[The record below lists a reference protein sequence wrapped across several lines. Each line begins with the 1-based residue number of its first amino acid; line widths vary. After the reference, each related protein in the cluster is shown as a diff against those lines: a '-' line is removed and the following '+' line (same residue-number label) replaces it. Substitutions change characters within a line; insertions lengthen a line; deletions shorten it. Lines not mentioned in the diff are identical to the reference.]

1 MENNSAKRRKLG
13 SGPFVP
19 VGTSSTPAASA
30 FADATEELLLDVQQD
45 YAKPFEGVDDIL
57 RQFKSTIEAL
67 EPQEP
72 TLISEAT
79 TKFEKANG
87 IRVPYPN
94 PRPTKDSPYKLAF
107 AKPAQVNVVGS
118 YVTRTMIRTQATHAI
133 DMIVV
138 MPADLFQDK
147 DFRDLRYFYKRSFY
161 LARICAGLRKELKES
176 MELNFQYLHGNELLP
191 VLVAQPTK
199 ASRKFAIRVIP
210 CAPENLFPASKLWPT
225 TNSVRRNGN
234 ESKEALA
241 PTPFYNATLK
251 AESLYQPYLRLLTTT
266 GKTCPGFKDACIL
279 GRVWLQQRGFGSD
292 VSQGGFGSFEFA
304 VLVALLLSGGG
315 RKGEPLLAKS
325 LGSSQIIKATIQY
338 LANANFQKKPAVF
351 GTYPTDTDAMRQDGP
366 VLYDATRN
374 LNLLWKMSP
383 WSANL
388 LQQFAKWSLAGL
400 KDNSLDQFDPLF
412 IIKVH
417 DKSQIYDL
425 QANVDLSSSTQSFQ
439 SQDCHG
445 RTWNFSEKL
454 YQVLKKALGERATLI
469 SIYMPK
475 SDDWSISAV
484 PTVAQSGTVSV
495 GVIYEPTSVFRRMDL
510 GPEAEQKKEAAQY
523 QEFWGEKSELRRFQD
538 GSIRECIEWAKEASA
553 NIPKQIIRYIT
564 QLHFCLDDSSVSL
577 YGAEANIS
585 PADTQYFEAAK
596 ESFRTLEHDLRE
608 LPDLPLHIN
617 QIAGIGPEL
626 RYASLR
632 LPTTD
637 KPVRPM
643 EVVISFEA
651 SGKWT
656 DNLAANQRLKIAFLL
671 KIGESLEEAKEEI
684 KTHLGLDQ
692 AAQDTHNLAFLDV
705 VYEDGFAFRLR
716 VRSDAEEKQLEMQTR
731 NKQLDRHVQ
740 TEAAASLAIIRRT
753 YTNLPL
759 HTQTMSSWC
768 TRLPTLSPAIR
779 FTKQWFASQKLA
791 SHINEEVIELL
802 VLQAFLKPFPWRTP
816 TSAFTGFLRTM
827 HLISRWD
834 WPEEPL
840 VVDHSDSITAD
851 ERTAIFA
858 RFKEC
863 RKQDPRFNR
872 TVLFVADSHDTSGT
886 TYTRDGPS
894 RVVANQMV
902 KLARSVCELV
912 RANGNLKRLLQPSL
926 KHYDVVITLN
936 PKALKSILRE
946 HGAAK
951 QSQFKNLLGE
961 RSHAAVLPLAE
972 PPVNVLLQQL
982 RAQYATALV
991 FFHGGQDD
999 HVITALWNPELDQR
1013 TRKVEMP
1020 ASFKPMAKNG
1030 DTLEVDRTSILAEI
1044 ARIGGDMIEKIKVKG
1059 EA

>member
-1 MENNSAKRRKLG
+1 MENSSSKRRKLG
-13 SGPFVP
+13 NGPFVP

-45 YAKPFEGVDDIL
+45 YARPFEGVDDIL
-57 RQFKSTIEAL
+57 RQFKSTIESL
-67 EPQEP
+67 EPQDP
-72 TLISEAT
+72 SLISDAT
-79 TKFEKANG
+79 AKFEKANG

-94 PRPTKDSPYKLAF
+94 PRPSKDSPYKLAF

-118 YVTRTMIRTQATHAI
+118 YVSKTMVRTQASHAI

-161 LARICAGLRKELKES
+161 LAWICAGLKKQFKES
-176 MELNFQYLHGNELLP
+176 MEFNFQFLHGNELLP
-191 VLVAQPTK
+191 VLIAQPTK

-210 CAPENLFPASKLWPT
+210 CAPENLFPTSKLWPT
-225 TNSVRRNGN
+225 SNSVRRNGN
-234 ESKEALA
+234 DSKEALA

-251 AESLYQPYLRLLTTT
+251 AESLYQSYLRLLTSA

-292 VSQGGFGSFEFA
+292 IAQGGFGSFEFS

-315 RKGEPLLAKS
+315 RKGEPLLVKS
-325 LGSSQIIKATIQY
+325 LGSSQMIKATIQY
-338 LANANFQKKPAVF
+338 LANTNFQKKPAVF
-351 GTYPTDTDAMRQDGP
+351 GTYPSEPDAMRQDGP

-374 LNLLWKMSP
+374 LNLLWKMTP

-417 DKSQIYDL
+417 DKAQIYDL
-425 QANVDLSSSTQSFQ
+425 QANVDIPPPTRQFK
-439 SQDCHG
+439 SQDCRG
-445 RTWNFSEKL
+445 RTWNFSEEL
-454 YQVLKKALGERATLI
+454 YQVLKKALGERASTI

-475 SDDWSISAV
+475 ADNWAV
-484 PTVAQSGTVSV
+484 TEIPKVAQSGNVAV
-495 GVIYEPTSVFRRMDL
+495 GVIYEPTSAFRRMDL
-510 GPEAEQKKEAAQY
+510 GPEAEQKKEAAKY

-538 GSIRECIEWAKEASA
+538 GSIRECIEWAKESSAS
-553 NIPKQIIRYIT
+553 IPKQIIRYIT
-564 QLHFCLDDSSVSL
+564 QLHFGLDEQSISL
-577 YGAEANIS
+577 YGAEASIS
-585 PADTQYFEAAK
+585 PSDTQYFDAAK

-608 LPDLPLHIN
+608 LQDLPLHIN

-632 LPTTD
+632 LPSTD
-637 KPVRPM
+637 KPVQPM

-671 KIGESLEEAKEEI
+671 KIGSSLEESKEEI

-692 AAQDTHNLAFLDV
+692 AAHDTHNLAFLDV

-716 VRSDAEEKQLEMQTR
+716 VRSDAEEKDLEMQTR

-740 TEAAASLAIIRRT
+740 AEAASSLAIIRRL

-759 HTQTMSSWC
+759 HTQTISSWC
-768 TRLPTLSPAIR
+768 TRLPPLSPAIR
-779 FTKQWFASQKLA
+779 FTKQWFACHKLA
-791 SHINEEVIELL
+791 SHLNEELIELL

-834 WPEEPL
+834 WSEEPL
-840 VVDHSDSITAD
+840 VVDHSDSISAED
-851 ERTAIFA
+851 RTAIFA

-863 RKQDPRFNR
+863 RKLDPRFNR

-912 RANGNLKRLLQPSL
+912 RANGDLKLLLQPSL
-926 KHYDVVITLN
+926 KHYDIVITLN
-936 PKALKSILRE
+936 PKAVKSILRE
-946 HGAAK
+946 HGASK
-951 QSQFKNLLGE
+951 QSHFKNLGE
-961 RSHAAVLPLAE
+961 RSHSAAVLPLSE

-982 RAQYATALV
+982 RAQYSTALV

-999 HVITALWNPELDQR
+999 HIITALWNPELDQR

-1020 ASFKPMAKNG
+1020 ASFKPTGAG
-1030 DTLEVDRTSILAEI
+1030 DTLEVDRASILAEI
-1044 ARIGGDMIEKIKVKG
+1044 ARIGGDMIERIKVKG
-1059 EA
+1059 AL

>member
-1 MENNSAKRRKLG
+1 MDNSSAKRRKLS

-19 VGTSSTPAASA
+19 IGTSSTPAASA

-45 YAKPFEGVDDIL
+45 YARPFEGVDDIL
-57 RQFKSTIEAL
+57 RQFKTTIEAL

-72 TLISEAT
+72 AVISDAT
-79 TKFEKANG
+79 KKFEKAND
-87 IRVPYPN
+87 IRIPYPN
-94 PRPTKDSPYKLAF
+94 PRPGKDSPYKLAF
-107 AKPAQVNVVGS
+107 TRPAQVNVVGS
-118 YVTRTMIRTQATHAI
+118 YVTKTMIRTQAAHAI

-161 LARICAGLRKELKES
+161 LARICAGLKKELKDD
-176 MELNFQYLHGNELLP
+176 MELSFQYLHGNELLP
-191 VLVAQPTK
+191 VLVAQPAK

-210 CAPENLFPASKLWPT
+210 CAPENLFPTSRLWPISS
-225 TNSVRRNGN
+225 SVRRNGN
-234 ESKEALA
+234 DPNEAQA

-251 AESLYQPYLRLLTTT
+251 AESLYQPYLRLLTTV

-279 GRVWLQQRGFGSD
+279 GRVWLQKRGFGSD
-292 VSQGGFGSFEFA
+292 LSQGGFGSFEFA
-304 VLVALLLSGGG
+304 VLVALLLSSGG

-325 LGSSQIIKATIQY
+325 LGSSQILKGTIQY
-338 LANANFQKKPAVF
+338 LANTNFQKKPAVF
-351 GTYPTDTDAMRQDGP
+351 GTYPSDPDAMRQDGP
-366 VLYDATRN
+366 VLYDAMRN
-374 LNLLWKMSP
+374 LNILWKMAP

-400 KDNSLDQFDPLF
+400 KDNSMDQFDPLF

-425 QANVDLSSSTQSFQ
+425 QANVDLPLATQTFH

-454 YQVLKKALGERATLI
+454 YHILKKALGERISLI

-475 SDDWSISAV
+475 ADGWAVSAV
-484 PTVAQSGTVSV
+484 PSVAQPGKVSV
-495 GVIYEPTSVFRRMDL
+495 GIIYEPTSAFRRMDL
-510 GPEAEQKKEAAQY
+510 GPEAEQKKEAVKY

-538 GSIRECIEWAKEASA
+538 GSIRECIEWAKDSTA
-553 NIPKQIIRYIT
+553 NIPKQIIRYIV
-564 QLHFCLDDSSVSL
+564 QLHFGLDEQSVSL

-585 PADTQYFEAAK
+585 PADTHYFEAAK

-608 LPDLPLHIN
+608 LQDLPLHIN

-632 LPTTD
+632 LPTAD
-637 KPVRPM
+637 KSVQPI

-671 KIGESLEEAKEEI
+671 KIGQSLEDSKEEI
-684 KTHLGLDQ
+684 RTHLGLDQ
-692 AAQDTHNLAFLDV
+692 AEHDTHNLAFLDV
-705 VYEDGFAFRLR
+705 VYDGGFAFRLR

-731 NKQLDRHVQ
+731 NKQLDRHAQ
-740 TEAAASLAIIRRT
+740 TEAATSLAIIRRS

-759 HTQTMSSWC
+759 HTQTVSSWC
-768 TRLPTLSPAIR
+768 TRLPSLSAAIR
-779 FTKQWFASQKLA
+779 FTKQWFASHKLA
-791 SHINEEVIELL
+791 SHINEELIELM

-816 TSAFTGFLRTM
+816 TSAFTGFLRTI

-840 VVDHSDSITAD
+840 VVDHSDSITTD
-851 ERTAIFA
+851 ERSAIFA
-858 RFKEC
+858 RFKES
-863 RKQDPRFNR
+863 RKSDPRFNR
-872 TVLFVADSHDTSGT
+872 IVLFVADSHDTTGT
-886 TYTRDGPS
+886 TYTRNGPS
-894 RVVANQMV
+894 RVVANQMI

-912 RANGNLKRLLQPSL
+912 RANGDLKLLFQPSL

-936 PKALKSILRE
+936 PKALKSIIRE
-946 HGAAK
+946 HGASK
-951 QSQFKNLLGE
+951 QSQYKNLLGE
-961 RSHAAVLPLAE
+961 RSHAVVLPLAE
-972 PPVNVLLQQL
+972 TPVNVLLRQL
-982 RAQYATALV
+982 RTQYATVLV

-999 HVITALWNPELDQR
+999 QMITALWNPEMDQR

-1020 ASFKPMAKNG
+1020 TSFRPTENG
-1030 DTLEVDRTSILAEI
+1030 DTLVVDRTSILAEI
-1044 ARIGGDMIEKIKVKG
+1044 ARIGGDMIEKIKVKS
-1059 EA
+1059 AT